1 MEVDA
6 VAHAFVWTGL
16 PQEVTVRPHIPSSSQ
31 ILKLNELATKSEK
44 WNMKPR
50 LACVYVWHWPSETP
64 VAVLTWTCWSGEVC
78 LKNDEVYFLSPC
90 PSLCVSL
97 PVCVSVFL
105 CVLYL
110 SPHLSLRL
118 YVSVYLCVL
127 SLCLYVFICFSLS
140 VYSLC
145 VFVFLCFSLS
155 VYFLSVY
162 SLSVCLYVSVCFNLY
177 TNSVSLSLSLSL
189 SPFLSFS
196 LSPLCPSVCIY
207 IYRVELC
214 DCLFCSPRTSCTVAL
229 TTPLMC
235 GRHQAASSRL
245 ARLTMSAAQSTRWPS
260 PSCLSSQVIQVGTTG
275 FGFLWTVHYYR

>member
-1 MEVDA
+1 MSLLPKVKSGIWNPDWH
-6 VAHAFVWTGL
+6 VFMFDIDLQKLQWLYWPGHAGV
-16 PQEVTVRPHIPSSSQ
+16 VRSASKMMRSTFSLLVH
-31 ILKLNELATKSEK
+31 L
-44 WNMKPR
+44 
-50 LACVYVWHWPSETP
+50 C
-64 VAVLTWTCWSGEVC
+64 VC
-78 LKNDEVYFLSPC
+78 LSLSVCLFFSVYFI
-90 PSLCVSL
+90 SL
-97 PVCVSVFL
+97 PISLSVCM
-105 CVLYL
+105 
-110 SPHLSLRL
+110 SL
-118 YVSVYLCVL
+118 SVYLCVL

-145 VFVFLCFSLS
+145 MFVFLCFSLS

-162 SLSVCLYVSVCFNLY
+162 SLSLCLYVSVCFNLY

-189 SPFLSFS
+189 HFSLFLSL
-196 LSPLCPSVCIY
+196 LSVPQSVY

-235 GRHQAASSRL
+235 GRHRAASSRL
-245 ARLTMSAAQSTRWPS
+245 ARLTTSAAQSTRWPS